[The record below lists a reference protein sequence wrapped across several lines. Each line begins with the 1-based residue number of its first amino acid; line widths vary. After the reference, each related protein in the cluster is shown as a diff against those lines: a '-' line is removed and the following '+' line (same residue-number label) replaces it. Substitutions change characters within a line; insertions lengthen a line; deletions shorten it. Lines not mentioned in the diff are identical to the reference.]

1 MIDVEEIQVEG
12 AQAQVD
18 GAQAQVVGARAQ
30 VEGAQAQVDG
40 AQAQADGAAPAPKM
54 RGRPKK
60 EPTAP
65 KAKYVKKKVRVQE
78 AKPSQVQE
86 AMSSSS
92 DEMDLPSMEQ
102 AMLNYIVQRKHTARN
117 ARITQWKS
125 FNFT

>member
-1 MIDVEEIQVEG
+1 MEVSVIDVEEIQVEG

-18 GAQAQVVGARAQ
+18 GAQAQVD
-30 VEGAQAQVDG
+30 GAQAQVDG
-40 AQAQADGAAPAPKM
+40 ARAQAQEAQSVAPAPKM